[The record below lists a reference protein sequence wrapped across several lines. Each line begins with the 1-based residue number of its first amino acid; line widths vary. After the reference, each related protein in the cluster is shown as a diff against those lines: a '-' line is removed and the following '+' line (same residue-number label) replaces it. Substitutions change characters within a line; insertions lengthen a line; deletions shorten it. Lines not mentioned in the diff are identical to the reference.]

1 MDPYVIRKTKTQM
14 WPHLSLSSVPLSLS
28 LSAGVRF
35 SGGRHGADTARRT
48 TSRAEADGPNGDW
61 EAAGGRCCLL
71 PMDELAW
78 QGRDGGSIVELIE
91 EGRGRAMGEA
101 TTLLEYIWL
110 L

>member
-48 TSRAEADGPNGDW
+48 TSRAEADGPDNDGRPSM
-61 EAAGGRCCLL
+61 AAAASFPWMSWHGKVGMVDR
-71 PMDELAW
+71 
-78 QGRDGGSIVELIE
+78 
-91 EGRGRAMGEA
+91 
-101 TTLLEYIWL
+101 
-110 L
+110 